1 MRLAGQP
8 LAAEERVSPQAPFI
22 ECLPCSTQLED
33 RVGHALEQSHPK
45 RRSLL
50 TLAKETKIEAPRQQ
64 GSISGKGKEEA
75 RKIETKRP
83 LPPGPT
89 TARKK
94 GEGNRKRK
102 EVYADYDFGSDT
114 DEALALIKI
123 GAESLRRA
131 NASSPQS
138 SNLAYNLP
146 RCSPQHGAAGALR
159 VAG

>member
-22 ECLPCSTQLED
+22 
-33 RVGHALEQSHPK
+33 
-45 RRSLL
+45 

-64 GSISGKGKEEA
+64 GSNSGKGKEEA

-94 GEGNRKRK
+94 GAGNRKRK
-102 EVYADYDFGSDT
+102 EVYADDDFGSDT